1 MPAPGRPAVTMP
13 PLAPNPG
20 AHWAAPSPAGA
31 ADQPLVPLAESPRR
45 SGKGKW
51 IGAAAAVALLGAG
64 AGVFAATRGGDKVEA
79 FSLQA
84 AGRQAAASDE
94 VQMTMTMSI
103 GPMEIDAEM
112 IFDDNSGMFQMTMSG
127 EVLGPSATDELTVIL
142 DTQNAAAYMG
152 TAAFGDKIPTDAEW
166 VLMDLKE
173 LGMNT
178 SQLDQIRS
186 SNPLDIAPLFEEADD
201 VVEVGL
207 DEVNGEKVKHFE
219 VTVDIADV
227 LAAQPDLQEQLDR
240 LGELGGDLTMPDEVT
255 FDVYV
260 NEGSQLRRIV
270 FEMMIGPMNFAA
282 DMVVTAIGDSVP
294 PIEVPSGDNLV
305 TFDELM
311 GG

>member
-1 MPAPGRPAVTMP
+1 
-13 PLAPNPG
+13 
-20 AHWAAPSPAGA
+20 
-31 ADQPLVPLAESPRR
+31 
-45 SGKGKW
+45 
-51 IGAAAAVALLGAG
+51 
-64 AGVFAATRGGDKVEA
+64 
-79 FSLQA
+79 
-84 AGRQAAASDE
+84 
-94 VQMTMTMSI
+94 
-103 GPMEIDAEM
+103 
-112 IFDDNSGMFQMTMSG
+112 
-127 EVLGPSATDELTVIL
+127 
-142 DTQNAAAYMG
+142 MG